1 VSRVLIT
8 GATGFIGRHLVPAL
22 VARGFQVRVAL
33 RDAEQ
38 AKALAP
44 GIEPVVI
51 GDIVQ
56 ADWRPALADV
66 DAVVHL
72 AGIAH
77 TGDASSEE
85 SYERV
90 NRWAA
95 VDLARAA
102 SDAGIRFVFMSSVR
116 AQCGPAVPE
125 VLTEST
131 PPAPTD
137 AYGRAK
143 LAAEREIAALPGP
156 HVILRP
162 TLVYGRGV
170 GGNMGAL
177 IRLARLPV
185 PLPFG
190 AMRNARSL
198 LAVENLIEAVVL
210 ALTSEALLNGTFL
223 VADATPLSFAEILAH
238 LRRGA
243 GRAPGLVPVPPS
255 LLAGG
260 LKLMGR
266 GEVWERAS
274 GNLVVSTARIEALGY
289 RPALAA
295 ADALAALG
303 AAAGGASSPP

>member
-1 VSRVLIT
+1 MSRVLIT
-8 GATGFIGRHLVPAL
+8 GATGFIGRLLASAL
-22 VARGFQVRVAL
+22 LARGFGVRAAL
-33 RDAEQ
+33 RHAEQ
-38 AKALAP
+38 ANALAP

-51 GDIVQ
+51 GDIVE
-56 ADWRPALADV
+56 ADWGPALAEV
-66 DAVVHL
+66 DAIVHL

-77 TGDASSEE
+77 TGDASPEE
-85 SYERV
+85 SYDRV

-95 VDLARAA
+95 IDLARTAA
-102 SDAGIRFVFMSSVR
+102 DAGIRLVFISSVR
-116 AQCGPAVPE
+116 AQTGPTALE

-143 LAAEREIAALPGP
+143 LAAERGIAALPGD

-177 IRLARLPV
+177 LRLARLPV

-190 AMRNARSL
+190 AVRNARSL
-198 LAVENLIEAVVL
+198 LAVENLVEAVVL
-210 ALTSEALLNGTFL
+210 ALTSEALLRGTFL
-223 VADATPLSFAEILAH
+223 VADPVPLSFADILTH

-260 LKLMGR
+260 LKLVGR
-266 GEVWERAS
+266 GEIWDRLGGDLA
-274 GNLVVSTARIEALGY
+274 VSTARIEALGY
-289 RPALAA
+289 RPALTS

-303 AAAGGASSPP
+303 AADKT

>member
-1 VSRVLIT
+1 MSRVLVT
-8 GATGFIGRHLVPAL
+8 GATGFIGRHLAPAL
-22 VARGFQVRVAL
+22 VARGFAVRAAL
-33 RDAEQ
+33 RHAEQ
-38 AKALAP
+38 ANALGP

-51 GDIVQ
+51 GDIVDP
-56 ADWRPALADV
+56 DWGPALADV
-66 DAVVHL
+66 DGIVHL
-72 AGIAH
+72 AAIAH
-77 TGDASSEE
+77 TGDASPEE
-85 SYERV
+85 SYDRV

-102 SDAGIRFVFMSSVR
+102 SDAGARFVFMSSVR
-116 AQCGPAVPE
+116 AQAGPAAAE
-125 VLTEST
+125 LLTEST

-190 AMRNARSL
+190 AVRNARSL
-198 LAVENLIEAVVL
+198 LAVENLVEAVAL
-210 ALTSEALLNGTFL
+210 ALTSEALLRGTFL
-223 VADATPLSFAEILAH
+223 VADAAPLSFAEILTH

-243 GRAPGLVPVPPS
+243 GRVPALVPVPPN
-255 LLAGG
+255 LLASG
-260 LKLMGR
+260 LKLVGR
-266 GEVWERAS
+266 GEIWERLG
-274 GNLVVSTARIEALGY
+274 GNLAVSTARIEALGY
-289 RPALAA
+289 RPPLTS

-303 AAAGGASSPP
+303 APGSG

>member
-1 VSRVLIT
+1 
-8 GATGFIGRHLVPAL
+8 
-22 VARGFQVRVAL
+22 
-33 RDAEQ
+33 
-38 AKALAP
+38 
-44 GIEPVVI
+44 
-51 GDIVQ
+51 
-56 ADWRPALADV
+56 
-66 DAVVHL
+66 
-72 AGIAH
+72 
-77 TGDASSEE
+77 
-85 SYERV
+85 
-90 NRWAA
+90 
-95 VDLARAA
+95 
-102 SDAGIRFVFMSSVR
+102 MSSVR

-177 IRLARLPV
+177 IRLARLPL

-243 GRAPGLVPVPPS
+243 GRDCTDRSARLP
-255 LLAGG
+255 AGA
-260 LKLMGR
+260 R
-266 GEVWERAS
+266 G
-274 GNLVVSTARIEALGY
+274 GGC
-289 RPALAA
+289 
-295 ADALAALG
+295 
-303 AAAGGASSPP
+303 AGGARRRGGRRLLTSLKVRDRVAQHAVEPGRLVVR

>member
-1 VSRVLIT
+1 MSHVLVT
-8 GATGFIGRHLVPAL
+8 GATGFIGRHLAPAL
-22 VARGFQVRVAL
+22 AARGFHVRAAL
-33 RDAEQ
+33 RRPEQ
-38 AKALAP
+38 SQALAP
-44 GIEPVVI
+44 AVEPIVV
-51 GDIVQ
+51 GDIAE

-77 TGDASSEE
+77 TGDAGPEE
-85 SYERV
+85 RYERV
-90 NRWAA
+90 NRWAT

-102 SDAGIRFVFMSSVR
+102 SDAGVLLVFMSSVR
-116 AQCGPAVPE
+116 AQAGPATSE

-137 AYGRAK
+137 AYGRSK
-143 LAAEREIAALPGP
+143 LAAERAIAGLGGRY
-156 HVILRP
+156 VILRP

-170 GGNMGAL
+170 GGNMGTL
-177 IRLARLPV
+177 IRLSRLPV

-198 LAVENLIEAVVL
+198 LAIENLTEAVVL
-210 ALTSEALLNGTFL
+210 ALTSEALLGGTFL
-223 VADATPLSFAEILAH
+223 VADATPLSFANILAH

-255 LLAGG
+255 LLGAA
-260 LKLMGR
+260 LKLIGR
-266 GEVWERAS
+266 GEIWDRLG
-274 GNLVVSTARIEALGY
+274 GNLVVSTARLEALGY
-289 RPALAA
+289 RPPLAP

-303 AAAGGASSPP
+303 ATQ